1 MWLYITGK
9 RLDFNGT
16 KALRNI
22 RDALGNIRDQSTE
35 RRRFIK
41 WVNHFLGE
49 YDEFL
54 TIDEFRIS
62 FDLDESSAE
71 VIYSWI
77 QFAITR
83 QVRRLE
89 LDLLGIRPYN
99 GLSSSLCKK
108 KCRQLLTQKSCGCSP
123 TQFYLSLLSISP
135 STFLK
140 ELYLKNVCIA
150 DEFVRYFLANCPNL
164 ERLSVCG
171 ARRLVKLR
179 VSRSSSRSLKHL
191 EVVCCIRLET
201 IEICDTNLISF
212 KYVGRSTKSLMLHLK
227 NVPLLVDVYI
237 SDRHYV
243 YEMLCQLLCCLSQLQ
258 ILTLELCKNFE
269 VSIYSSDV
277 LIFLCIP
284 YVSCCLLL
292 FCFFQDKVACLCPQF
307 KNLKKL
313 VLEVGAWNYE
323 DLLGLTPLINAC
335 PYLQIFVLKVGV
347 Y

>member
-150 DEFVRYFLANCPNL
+150 DEFVGYFLANCPNL

-277 LIFLCIP
+277 FDLSLHSLCIM
-284 YVSCCLLL
+284 L
-292 FCFFQDKVACLCPQF
+292 FT
-307 KNLKKL
+307 L
-313 VLEVGAWNYE
+313 VLFFPGQSS
-323 DLLGLTPLINAC
+323 L
-335 PYLQIFVLKVGV
+335 FMSSS
-347 Y
+347 